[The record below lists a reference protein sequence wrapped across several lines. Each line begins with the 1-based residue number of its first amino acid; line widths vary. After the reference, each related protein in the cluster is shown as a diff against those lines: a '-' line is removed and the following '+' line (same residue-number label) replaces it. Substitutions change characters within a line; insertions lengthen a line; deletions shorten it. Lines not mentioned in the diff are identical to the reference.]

1 MVDCLLV
8 LIVYIHPRIELKH
21 GGKVLASNAQKF
33 FSDGSSN
40 TFHVHFDNP
49 VQIEVGN
56 KFIQALDQLLD
67 GSQAFLFHE

>member
-1 MVDCLLV
+1 MLDAG
-8 LIVYIHPRIELKH
+8 HPPLTSPHLHLRIELKH

-56 KFIQALDQLLD
+56 IVTFTVDHLL
-67 GSQAFLFHE
+67 GSCYIFDI